1 MDAPFPIRKKWTRVF
16 VLFQGDHLRGQRVY
30 PRLCAHVSAR
40 LSVRQQGL
48 PVSGG
53 GRRRGRR
60 IGAPPEDP
68 IRTVGVPSSA
78 AAATPA
84 AVPDAFPGA
93 ATASAGDHSRP
104 AAATASSDFPI
115 GVPSEPWLPLPATAA
130 ATAATTAACPGAAGS
145 SKAHANAAEA
155 GVELHHRRDQQVGE
169 YDTRTKWYVKRTVQ
183 FELQSQVSRLQFPI
197 AFKINGGVFPL
208 LVHLSF
214 SAIIFPWEV
223 RAIPPK
229 GFSRDSEEVPEKRE
243 GLRSERKKF
252 HSTSSSS
259 SQLELVSQLHT
270 SWL

>member
-1 MDAPFPIRKKWTRVF
+1 MDVPFYIRRNWTRVF
-16 VLFQGDHLRGQRVY
+16 VLFQGDHLRRQRVY
-30 PRLCAHVSAR
+30 PRLCAHVATR

-48 PVSGG
+48 PVAGG

-68 IRTVGVPSSA
+68 IRAVGVPSSA

-93 ATASAGDHSRP
+93 ATAAACDHYRP

-115 GVPSEPWLPLPATAA
+115 GVPSEPWLPLPATTAA
-130 ATAATTAACPGAAGS
+130 ATAAAAACPGAAGS

-183 FELQSQVSRLQFPI
+183 FELQSQVSC
-197 AFKINGGVFPL
+197 VFNFL
-208 LVHLSF
+208 FHLKLMAVSSLF
-214 SAIIFPWEV
+214 LFIFL
-223 RAIPPK
+223 
-229 GFSRDSEEVPEKRE
+229 SRR
-243 GLRSERKKF
+243 
-252 HSTSSSS
+252 
-259 SQLELVSQLHT
+259 
-270 SWL
+270 